1 MTLQGASPKLWD
13 HGLVAMRSKATTWY
27 KRLADIPSIGYP
39 GDESLRKK
47 LPNANVTPR
56 VERFDLGDR
65 PHEAL
70 VWKTRDG
77 TSSASPVHEVAFGSH
92 GDESP
97 EETRERVLKALE
109 LPGTP
114 SDYHFLIQSAHEQL
128 WGQRRERSDQYPMI
142 EWLCQLNVRLLEI
155 HPETLWIG
163 DDAGSGFIRA
173 LAFDRLVSMYATEG
187 FETEMIETATRISKL
202 TGKMDSPGEPRNL
215 VRRT

>member
-1 MTLQGASPKLWD
+1 
-13 HGLVAMRSKATTWY
+13 MRSKQATWY
-27 KRLADIPSIGYP
+27 KRLAAIPGIGYP
-39 GDESLRKK
+39 GDENLRKA
-47 LPNANVTPR
+47 LPNANATPR
-56 VERFDLGDR
+56 VERFDFGDR
-65 PHEAL
+65 MHEAL

-77 TSSASPVHEVAFGSH
+77 TSSASPVHEFAHGSH

-97 EETRERVLKALE
+97 EETRDRVLQGLE

-128 WGQRRERSDQYPMI
+128 WGQRRERPDQYPMI
-142 EWLCQLNVRLLEI
+142 EWLCQLNLRLLEV

-163 DDAGSGFIRA
+163 EDAASGLLRA
-173 LAFDRLVSMYATEG
+173 LAFDRLVSLYATEG

-202 TGKMDSPGEPRNL
+202 TGGTDGPGEARNL